1 MSSRGIPRHSIQE
14 VVDGATPKNS
24 FENVVINTVV
34 IVRCSS
40 YEKCMDAGSTC
51 LDGSVESD
59 GVVSNGRSM
68 SLEPNGS
75 NNKSEKKNHI

>member
-1 MSSRGIPRHSIQE
+1 
-14 VVDGATPKNS
+14 
-24 FENVVINTVV
+24 
-34 IVRCSS
+34 
-40 YEKCMDAGSTC
+40 MDAGSYC